1 MVVGAASDHFYAS
14 IRKRLKDESMNI
26 VMVRFNDEINNVFGV
41 FHGKF
46 LKIKGSENL
55 LRADRLNTDYQV
67 R

>member
-1 MVVGAASDHFYAS
+1 MVVGAASDHVYAS
-14 IRKRLKDESMNI
+14 IRKRLKDESTNI

-46 LKIKGSENL
+46 LRIKGAENL

>member
-1 MVVGAASDHFYAS
+1 VVVGAASDHVYAS
-14 IRKRLKDESMNI
+14 TGKCLKDERINI
-26 VMVRFNDEINNVFGV
+26 IIVRFNDEINNVFGV

-46 LKIKGSENL
+46 LRIKGAENL